1 MARLPT
7 RASLARLNRTITI
20 IGGGLTGLSLAI
32 ALRKNGIPLQLH
44 EAGNYPRHRVCG
56 EFISGVSR
64 DTLENLGISSALSD
78 TLTHQSVCWF
88 SGDQKLRQTK
98 LQTPALAI
106 SRFVLDQRLYEM
118 AIANGADIRTQ
129 SRRTT
134 ETDTPGTVRASGRIP
149 SPGSWIGLKAHVK
162 GLTPSAHLEMH
173 SGPIGYLGITQVED
187 GWHNACGLFHIDRSI
202 KAKREELLPA
212 YLRKNGNHL
221 LADQLQRAE
230 WREDSFSAVA
240 GFSLGNQ
247 PFTPDTMS
255 LGDSHA
261 IIPPFTGNGM
271 TMALESAEIA
281 LPHLIDYAAD
291 RISWDQAC
299 SLTDNK
305 LQKHFRKRLTA
316 SRFIHPLLFHR
327 ASRHLLKHAPIS
339 PILSL
344 LR

>member
-1 MARLPT
+1 MARFPA
-7 RASLARLNRTITI
+7 RASLACLNRTITI

-32 ALRKNGIPLQLH
+32 ALRKNGIPVQLH

-56 EFISGVSR
+56 EFISGVSS
-64 DTLENLGISSALSD
+64 DTLENLGISTALSD
-78 TLTHQSVCWF
+78 TLTHHSVCWF
-88 SGDQKLRQTK
+88 SGDQKLRQTRLK
-98 LQTPALAI
+98 TPALAI
-106 SRFVLDQRLYEM
+106 SRFLLDQRLYEM
-118 AIANGADIRTQ
+118 AIANGADIHTQ
-129 SRRTT
+129 SRQST

-149 SPGSWIGLKAHVK
+149 SPGSWIGLKTHIK
-162 GLTPSAHLEMH
+162 GITPSANLEMH

-187 GWHNACGLFHIDRSI
+187 GWHNACGLFRIDRSI

-221 LADQLQRAE
+221 LADQLQFAE

-240 GFSLGNQ
+240 GFSIGNQ
-247 PFTPDTMS
+247 PSTPGMMC

-271 TMALESAEIA
+271 TMAFESAEIA
-281 LPHLIDYAAD
+281 LPHLIAYAAD
-291 RISWDQAC
+291 QISWEKTC
-299 SLTDNK
+299 ELTDK
-305 LQKHFRKRLTA
+305 HLHKHFRKRLTA

-327 ASRHLLKHAPIS
+327 ASRHLLKHAPIT

>member
-1 MARLPT
+1 MARLST
-7 RASLARLNRTITI
+7 RASLSRLNRTITI

-32 ALRKNGIPLQLH
+32 ALRKHRIHVQLH
-44 EAGNYPRHRVCG
+44 EAGSYPRHRVCG

-64 DTLENLGISSALSD
+64 ETLENLGISAALSD
-78 TLTHQSVCWF
+78 VLTHQSVCWF

-106 SRFVLDQRLYEM
+106 SRFLLDQRLYDI
-118 AIANGADIRTQ
+118 AIANGAVIRTQ
-129 SRRTT
+129 FRHAT
-134 ETDTPGTVRASGRIP
+134 EVGAPGTVRASGRIP
-149 SPGSWIGLKAHVK
+149 SPGSWIGLKAHIK
-162 GLTPSAHLEMH
+162 GLMPSANLEMH
-173 SGPIGYLGITQVED
+173 SGPIGYLGITQVEE
-187 GWHNACGLFHIDRSI
+187 GWYNACGLFRIDRSI
-202 KAKREELLPA
+202 KSKQEELLPA

-221 LADQLQRAE
+221 LADQLQFAK
-230 WREDSFSAVA
+230 WRDDSFSAVA
-240 GFSLGNQ
+240 GFTLGNQ
-247 PFTPDTMS
+247 PSTQGMMC

-271 TMALESAEIA
+271 TMAFESAEIA

-291 RISWDQAC
+291 QISWEQAC
-299 SLTDNK
+299 SLTDK
-305 LQKHFRKRLTA
+305 HLHKHFRKRLTA
-316 SRFIHPLLFHR
+316 SRFIHPLLFQS

>member
-1 MARLPT
+1 MARFPA

-32 ALRKNGIPLQLH
+32 ALRKHRIPVELH

-56 EFISGVSR
+56 EFISGVSGE
-64 DTLENLGISSALSD
+64 TLQNLAISAALSD
-78 TLTHQSVCWF
+78 ALTHQSVCWF

-98 LQTPALAI
+98 LRTPALAI
-106 SRFVLDQRLYEM
+106 SRFLLDQRLYEM
-118 AIANGADIRTQ
+118 AIADGVSIHTQ
-129 SRRTT
+129 SRHST
-134 ETDTPGTVRASGRIP
+134 ETDAPGTVRASGRIP
-149 SPGSWIGLKAHVK
+149 SPGSWIGLKAHIK
-162 GLTPSAHLEMH
+162 GITPTANLEMH

-187 GWHNACGLFHIDRSI
+187 GWHNACGLFRIDRSI

-212 YLRKNGNHL
+212 YLRKNRNHL
-221 LADQLQRAE
+221 LADQLQSAE

-247 PFTPDTMS
+247 PSTPGMMC

-271 TMALESAEIA
+271 TMAFESAEIA
-281 LPHLIDYAAD
+281 LPHLIAYAAD
-291 RISWDQAC
+291 QISWEQAC
-299 SLTDNK
+299 SLTDK
-305 LQKHFRKRLTA
+305 HLHKHFRKRLTA
-316 SRFIHPLLFHR
+316 SSFIHPLLFHS
-327 ASRHLLKHAPIS
+327 ASRHLLKHAPIT

>member
-32 ALRKNGIPLQLH
+32 ALRKNKVPVELH

-56 EFISGVSR
+56 EFISGISSE
-64 DTLENLGISSALSD
+64 TLENLGISAALSD
-78 TLTHQSVCWF
+78 ALTHQTVCWF

-106 SRFVLDQRLYEM
+106 SRFLLDQRLYEM
-118 AIANGADIRTQ
+118 ALANGAVIQTQ
-129 SRRTT
+129 SRLTNETT
-134 ETDTPGTVRASGRIP
+134 GTVRASGRIP

-162 GLTPSAHLEMH
+162 GLIPTAHLEMH

-187 GWHNACGLFHIDRSI
+187 GWHNACGLFRIDRSI
-202 KAKREELLPA
+202 KAKQDELLPA

-221 LADQLQRAE
+221 LADQLKSAE

-247 PFTPDTMS
+247 PSTAGTMG

-271 TMALESAEIA
+271 TMAFESAEIA

-291 RISWDQAC
+291 LISWEQAC
-299 SLTDNK
+299 SLTDNH
-305 LQKHFRKRLTA
+305 LHKHFRKRLTA

-327 ASRHLLKHAPIS
+327 ASRHLLKHAPIT

>member
-1 MARLPT
+1 MARFAT

-32 ALRKNGIPLQLH
+32 ALRKNGIPVELH

-56 EFISGVSR
+56 EFISGVSGQ
-64 DTLENLGISSALSD
+64 TLETLGISNALSD
-78 TLTHQSVCWF
+78 ALKHQSVCWF
-88 SGDQKLRQTK
+88 SGDQKLRQTQ

-106 SRFVLDQRLYEM
+106 SRFLLDQRLYEM
-118 AIANGADIRTQ
+118 ALENGATIHTQ
-129 SRRTT
+129 SRIST
-134 ETDTPGTVRASGRIP
+134 ETESPGTVRASGRIP
-149 SPGSWIGLKAHVK
+149 SPGTWIGLKAHVR

-187 GWHNACGLFHIDRSI
+187 GWHNACGLFRIDRTI
-202 KAKREELLPA
+202 KARQEELLPA

-221 LADQLQRAE
+221 LADQLQSAE

-240 GFSLGNQ
+240 GFSLGTQ
-247 PFTPDTMS
+247 PSTPGTMG

-271 TMALESAEIA
+271 TMAFESAEIA
-281 LPHLIDYAAD
+281 LPHVIAYAAD
-291 RISWDQAC
+291 RISWEQAC
-299 SLTDNK
+299 VLTNK
-305 LQKHFRKRLTA
+305 NLHKHFRKRLTA

-327 ASRHLLKHAPIS
+327 ASRHILKHVPIT

>member
-1 MARLPT
+1 MARLTT
-7 RASLARLNRTITI
+7 RASLERLNQEITI

-32 ALRKNGIPLQLH
+32 ALRKHSIPVQLH
-44 EAGNYPRHRVCG
+44 EAGIYPRHRVCG
-56 EFISGVSR
+56 EFISGVSSE
-64 DTLENLGISSALSD
+64 TLANLGISNALSD
-78 TLTHQSVCWF
+78 ALTHQSVSWF

-106 SRFVLDQRLYEM
+106 SRFLLDQRLYKM
-118 AIANGADIRTQ
+118 AITNGAVIHTH
-129 SRRTT
+129 SRQPT
-134 ETDTPGTVRASGRIP
+134 ETNTPGTVRASGRIP
-149 SPGSWIGLKAHVK
+149 SPGSWIGLKAHIK
-162 GLTPSAHLEMH
+162 GLKPSANLEMH

-187 GWHNACGLFHIDRSI
+187 GWHNACGLFRIDRSI
-202 KAKREELLPA
+202 KAKQEDLLPA

-221 LADQLQRAE
+221 LADQLQFAE

-247 PFTPDTMS
+247 PSTPEMMC

-271 TMALESAEIA
+271 TMAFESAEIA
-281 LPHLIDYAAD
+281 LPHLTAYSAD
-291 RISWDQAC
+291 RISWEQAC
-299 SLTDNK
+299 ALTDKN
-305 LQKHFRKRLTA
+305 LHKHFRKRLTA
-316 SRFIHPLLFHR
+316 SRFIHPLLFHS
-327 ASRHLLKHAPIS
+327 ASRHLLKHAPIT

>member
-1 MARLPT
+1 MARFPT

-32 ALRKNGIPLQLH
+32 ALRKNEVPMELH

-56 EFISGVSR
+56 EFISGVSIE
-64 DTLENLGISSALSD
+64 TLDNLGISSALSD
-78 TLTHQSVCWF
+78 ALKHQTVCWF
-88 SGDQKLRQTK
+88 SGDRKLRQTK

-106 SRFVLDQRLYEM
+106 SRFLLDQRLYQM
-118 AIANGADIRTQ
+118 AVTKGAVIHTQ
-129 SRRTT
+129 SRL
-134 ETDTPGTVRASGRIP
+134 TDELPGTVRASGRIP
-149 SPGSWIGLKAHVK
+149 SPGSWIGLKTHIK
-162 GLTPSAHLEMH
+162 GLTTSANLEMH

-187 GWHNACGLFHIDRSI
+187 GWHNACGLFRIDRSI
-202 KAKREELLPA
+202 KARQEELLPA

-221 LADQLQRAE
+221 LADQLQSAE

-240 GFSLGNQ
+240 GFSLGSQ
-247 PFTPDTMS
+247 PSTPGTMA

-271 TMALESAEIA
+271 TMAFESAEIA
-281 LPHLIDYAAD
+281 LPHLIAYASD
-291 RISWDQAC
+291 QISWEQAC
-299 SLTDNK
+299 SLTDK
-305 LQKHFRKRLTA
+305 HLHKHFRKRLTA
-316 SRFIHPLLFHR
+316 SRFIHPLLFHG
-327 ASRHLLKHAPIS
+327 ASRHLLKHAPVT

>member
-32 ALRKNGIPLQLH
+32 ALRKNGFPVQLH

-56 EFISGVSR
+56 EFISGVSS
-64 DTLENLGISSALSD
+64 DTLEKLGISTALSD
-78 TLTHQSVCWF
+78 ALTHQSVCWF
-88 SGDQKLRQTK
+88 SGDQELRQTK
-98 LQTPALAI
+98 LKTPALAI
-106 SRFVLDQRLYEM
+106 SRFLLDQRLYEM
-118 AIANGADIRTQ
+118 AITKGADIRTQ
-129 SRRTT
+129 SRQTT

-149 SPGSWIGLKAHVK
+149 IQGSWIGLKAHIK
-162 GLTPSAHLEMH
+162 GITPSANLEMH
-173 SGPIGYLGITQVED
+173 SGSIGYLGITQVED
-187 GWHNACGLFHIDRSI
+187 GWHNACGLFYIDRSI
-202 KAKREELLPA
+202 KAKQEELLPA

-221 LADQLQRAE
+221 LADQLQSAE
-230 WREDSFSAVA
+230 WRDDSFSAVA

-247 PFTPDTMS
+247 PATPGTMC

-271 TMALESAEIA
+271 TMAFESAEIA

-291 RISWDQAC
+291 RISWEQAC
-299 SLTDNK
+299 SLTDIK
-305 LQKHFRKRLTA
+305 LHKHFRKRLTA
-316 SRFIHPLLFHR
+316 SRFIHPLLFHS